1 MDNLMSGEAFNSEF
15 EYDIATVLGIEV
27 SRVRVVDRE
36 ATPTHGAATYDH
48 AVTFD
53 IAAVG
58 EFKSD
63 DAAAMAAHV
72 YALKDALV
80 RHGGGGGPL
89 SGSEINMASELHPPG
104 GLWQMDGSGAYVE
117 VRLAAAVATTADAA
131 AAIATTAVAAAVT
144 AAVAAAHAAAR
155 TAAAHAAAA
164 LAVAAPPAPS
174 SAAAVWRLPL
184 RQWR

>member
-27 SRVRVVDRE
+27 SRVHVVDRE
-36 ATPTHGAATYDH
+36 ATPTHGGAATYDH

-89 SGSEINMASELHPPG
+89 SGSEMNMASELHPPG

-117 VRLAAAVATTADAA
+117 VLLSPPPSPPPPTPPPPSPPPPSPPPP
-131 AAIATTAVAAAVT
+131 
-144 AAVAAAHAAAR
+144 
-155 TAAAHAAAA
+155 
-164 LAVAAPPAPS
+164 LPPPNLGPPARAPQRRRS
-174 SAAAVWRLPL
+174 STTRGTEAR
-184 RQWR
+184 